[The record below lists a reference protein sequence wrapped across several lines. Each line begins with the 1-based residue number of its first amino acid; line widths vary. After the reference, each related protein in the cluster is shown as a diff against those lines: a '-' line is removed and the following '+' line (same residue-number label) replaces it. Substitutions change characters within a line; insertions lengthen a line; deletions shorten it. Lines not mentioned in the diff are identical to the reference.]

1 LNVILQQE
9 KIYSPI
15 LLVILFFFLL
25 QDKMHAQNRRGQTS
39 ACKAYFS
46 LLVSALDFPEY
57 LFTRNGTLFE

>member
-1 LNVILQQE
+1 MLSCNKKKFIRQFF
-9 KIYSPI
+9 
-15 LLVILFFFLL
+15 LVILFFFLL